1 MSFDWEGTALRLLE
15 MNLNGDSLN
24 MESLKELFAESP
36 HILEDLD
43 ITNDGEEVTD
53 LDRALY
59 GGRPQIIE
67 IRELKPTQIHHCKA
81 CNRSFKRADNFRRHL
96 ATDLHKRRQRRYEM
110 AAQIQHEEKLTA
122 KNAGKGEEM

>member
-1 MSFDWEGTALRLLE
+1 MSRGMFDWEGAALRLLE

-24 MESLKELFAESP
+24 TDSLKDLFAESP
-36 HILEDLD
+36 HILDDLD
-43 ITNDGEEVTD
+43 ITNDGEAVQD
-53 LDRALY
+53 LDRVLY

-96 ATDLHKRRQRRYEM
+96 MTELHKRRQRKFESN
-110 AAQIQHEEKLTA
+110 AQLKHEEKL
-122 KNAGKGEEM
+122 AGKSDEM

>member
-1 MSFDWEGTALRLLE
+1 MSFDWEGTALRILE

-24 MESLKELFAESP
+24 NDALQELFAASP

-43 ITNDGEEVTD
+43 ITNDGEEVND
-53 LDRALY
+53 LDRVLY
-59 GGRPQIIE
+59 GGRPQVIE

-96 ATDLHKRRQRRYEM
+96 ATQLHQRRQKRFEL
-110 AAQIQHEEKLTA
+110 AAQIQHEEKLD
-122 KNAGKGEEM
+122 KKSVEM

>member
-1 MSFDWEGTALRLLE
+1 MSFNFDWEETALRLLE
-15 MNLNGDSLN
+15 MNLNGDTLN
-24 MESLKELFAESP
+24 NESLKELFAPAP

-43 ITNDGEEVTD
+43 ITTDGETVED

-59 GGRPQIIE
+59 GGRPQVIE

-96 ATDLHKRRQRRYEM
+96 ATALHQRRQKRFEL
-110 AAQIQHEEKLTA
+110 AAQIQHEEKL
-122 KNAGKGEEM
+122 KKKEPEM